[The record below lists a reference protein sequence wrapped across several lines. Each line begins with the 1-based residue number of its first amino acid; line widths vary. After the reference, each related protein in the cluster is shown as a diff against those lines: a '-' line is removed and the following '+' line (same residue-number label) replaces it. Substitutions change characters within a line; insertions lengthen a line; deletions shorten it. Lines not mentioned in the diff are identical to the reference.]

1 MCMLSCFSCV
11 QLSATPWAIDCQA
24 PLSRGF
30 PRHECWSGLPCPP
43 PGDLHVSGI
52 KPMSL
57 ISPVLAGRGFPGVS
71 DSKESAC
78 KAEDLGLGRFP
89 GEGNGYPLQHSCLEN
104 SMDRGVWWTTYSPW
118 GCKGSDISERLSLP
132 LSLLL
137 GPLWLISAVKDWR
150 TWKWLK
156 SAC

>member
-11 QLSATPWAIDCQA
+11 QLSATLWAIDCQA

-30 PRHECWSGLPCPP
+30 PRHEFWSGLPSPP
-43 PGDLHVSGI
+43 PGDLHISGI

-57 ISPVLAGRGFPGVS
+57 ISPVLAGRGFPSVS

-78 KAEDLGLGRFP
+78 KAEDLGLVR
-89 GEGNGYPLQHSCLEN
+89 SCLEI

-118 GCKGSDISERLSLP
+118 GCKESDISERLSLP

-137 GPLWLISAVKDWR
+137 GPLWVISAVKDWR

>member
-11 QLSATPWAIDCQA
+11 QLSATLWAIDCQA

-30 PRHECWSGLPCPP
+30 PRHEYWSGLPCPP
-43 PGDLHVSGI
+43 PGDLHISGI

-57 ISPVLAGRGFPGVS
+57 ISPVLAGRGFPSVS

-78 KAEDLGLGRFP
+78 KAEDLGLGR
-89 GEGNGYPLQHSCLEN
+89 SCLEI
-104 SMDRGVWWTTYSPW
+104 SMDRGVWWTTYSPS
-118 GCKGSDISERLSLP
+118 GCKESDISERLSLP

-137 GPLWLISAVKDWR
+137 GPLWVISAVKDWR